1 MSIKNNLKVMALCL
15 AASFAANTS
24 ASVAPATLANADG
37 VVLVNQGKQFV
48 TAQIGQQLA
57 AGHRVMVMQ
66 GGQASLRFADGC
78 VLPLASGSMA
88 VIPAV
93 STCAGGNAN
102 ITTVGAQTAQVESG
116 TNSKS
121 MSRSDVWMLVGGAA
135 VVIGV
140 LASGDDSN
148 NTVSP

>member
-1 MSIKNNLKVMALCL
+1 MSVKNKLKVIAFCL
-15 AASFAANTS
+15 AASFVASAS

-48 TAQIGQQLA
+48 TAHIGQQLV

-88 VIPAV
+88 VVPAI

-102 ITTVGAQTAQVESG
+102 IVSVGAQSAQLESG
-116 TNSKS
+116 TNSKP
-121 MSRSDVWMLVGGAA
+121 MPRSDLWMLVGGAA
-135 VVIGV
+135 IVIGV

-148 NTVSP
+148 STVSP

>member
-1 MSIKNNLKVMALCL
+1 MSVKNKLKVIAFCL
-15 AASFAANTS
+15 AASFVASAS

-48 TAQIGQQLA
+48 TAHIGQQLV

-88 VIPAV
+88 VVPAV

-102 ITTVGAQTAQVESG
+102 ITRVSAQTAQVDSG
-116 TNSKS
+116 SNVKPS
-121 MSRSDVWMLVGGAA
+121 SDVWLYVAGA
-135 VVIGV
+135 VVVVGA
-140 LASGDDSN
+140 LASGSDSSN
-148 NTVSP
+148 DTVSP